1 MSAKEPLSQSI
12 FPSIP
17 VQEEV
22 KKMAEPSRI
31 LVIDDDESIRKTI
44 ATILEEKGYKVD
56 TAASGREAIEKS
68 HKNFYNLALIDIRL
82 PDIEGTKLL
91 PQLRETTPKMIKILV
106 TGYPSLQNAV
116 EAVNKGADAYVLKPF
131 NVDSVLKTIEEHLKK
146 QREARKYSEEKV
158 KEFIETRARE
168 LEVLPSKKT

>member
-1 MSAKEPLSQSI
+1 MNI
-12 FPSIP
+12 GR
-17 VQEEV
+17 EV

-31 LVIDDDESIRKTI
+31 LIIDDDESVRKTL

-82 PDIEGTKLL
+82 PDIEGTRLL
-91 PQLRETTPKMIKILV
+91 PQLRETVPKMIKILV

-146 QREARKYSEEKV
+146 QQEARKYSEEKV
-158 KEFIETRARE
+158 KELIETRARE